1 VARLP
6 GVRPNGV
13 RPDVTLP
20 PRGGRLGRARHV
32 ETAVDE
38 EFAFHLDLRARELVG
53 RGWAPDAARHE
64 ARRQFGDLDDARAY
78 CRHLGELQERR
89 MQRLDRLHVLR
100 DDLRLALRALRRAP
114 VFSLAVV
121 ITLALGIGATATT
134 AGLVDRLLFRPPAHV
149 RAPAEL
155 RRLYVTVTEGGR
167 MRAPDASLSYPA
179 LAAVREALGPG
190 RSVAAYSPFATTIGG
205 GEQAEEARVTLAS
218 GDYFALLGV
227 RAALGRTFGS
237 AEDVPPAGQRVAV
250 LSDDAWR
257 RRFGAAPDVVGRAI
271 TIAGQR
277 FEVVGVAP
285 RGFVGTD
292 LTRVDAWVPL
302 SALAGTVVG
311 QFAPEGW
318 ERAGHVDWIRAL
330 VRVPAAPPGA
340 AAVAAR
346 ALGAYRDVQERRVG
360 PARAEALRARVSLE
374 PLLLERGPDRTPAAR
389 LSVWLAAMAAVVL
402 AIACANVTNLL
413 LARAVRRRREHAVHV
428 ALGAARWRLGARLL
442 TESVLL
448 AAVAGVGAVLVAHW
462 GGAVV
467 GRALVPD
474 AGWDGPVVNV
484 RLLVVAGAAAV
495 AAGLLTGLVPA
506 LRAARGDTAQGA
518 VAAALRA
525 GARAGG
531 GRRAHARDGLVVLQA
546 ALSLLLLAGA
556 GLFVRSLH
564 RARAL
569 DLGFAADHVLAVQV
583 DLPERPASAGVAP
596 RGAAPAADASLAL
609 YDRLH
614 ARLATFPGVRSVS
627 LGMSEP
633 FSTSL
638 STEVALPG
646 RDSAAMAALLPASGP
661 PRFNAVTP
669 EYFAT
674 MGMRLERGR
683 AFTAADGRGAAP
695 VVVVNETMAR
705 RLWPGGGAVGQCVVL
720 REVDGRPCAAVVGV
734 VGDVRVRGADL
745 RQGPPLQMYLP
756 LRQELV
762 GLSLRSLVVRGAG
775 DPAALAAAVRRA
787 VLAEAPGAVRVR
799 VQPLAAGLE
808 PELRPWRLGAA
819 ALSAF
824 GAVALVLAALGLYAV
839 IAYDAAQR
847 GREIG
852 VRLAL
857 GARAGDVA
865 RLVVVQGVRLA
876 GLGVLLGVAAALA
889 AGRWV
894 APLLFETS
902 PYDPAVL
909 GGVAALLLAVAALA
923 GALPAWRA
931 ARVSPGLAL
940 RVE

>member
-413 LARAVRRRREHAVHV
+413 LARAVRRRPWRRGWSPGSCRRSARP
-428 ALGAARWRLGARLL
+428 GATRRRARWPPR
-442 TESVLL
+442 SV
-448 AAVAGVGAVLVAHW
+448 
-462 GGAVV
+462 
-467 GRALVPD
+467 R
-474 AGWDGPVVNV
+474 
-484 RLLVVAGAAAV
+484 
-495 AAGLLTGLVPA
+495 
-506 LRAARGDTAQGA
+506 
-518 VAAALRA
+518 
-525 GARAGG
+525 ARAP
-531 GRRAHARDGLVVLQA
+531 A
-546 ALSLLLLAGA
+546 AGA
-556 GLFVRSLH
+556 GRTRATGSWCSKPPCRSCCS
-564 RARAL
+564 RARGCSCARCTAP
-569 DLGFAADHVLAVQV
+569 GRSTSGS
-583 DLPERPASAGVAP
+583 PPTTSSPSRWTCPNAP
-596 RGAAPAADASLAL
+596 RLRASRPGA
-609 YDRLH
+609 
-614 ARLATFPGVRSVS
+614 
-627 LGMSEP
+627 
-633 FSTSL
+633 
-638 STEVALPG
+638 
-646 RDSAAMAALLPASGP
+646 P
-661 PRFNAVTP
+661 PRPRTRASPSTTASTP
-669 EYFAT
+669 
-674 MGMRLERGR
+674 GW
-683 AFTAADGRGAAP
+683 
-695 VVVVNETMAR
+695 R
-705 RLWPGGGAVGQCVVL
+705 R
-720 REVDGRPCAAVVGV
+720 
-734 VGDVRVRGADL
+734 
-745 RQGPPLQMYLP
+745 
-756 LRQELV
+756 
-762 GLSLRSLVVRGAG
+762 
-775 DPAALAAAVRRA
+775 
-787 VLAEAPGAVRVR
+787 
-799 VQPLAAGLE
+799 
-808 PELRPWRLGAA
+808 
-819 ALSAF
+819 
-824 GAVALVLAALGLYAV
+824 
-839 IAYDAAQR
+839 
-847 GREIG
+847 
-852 VRLAL
+852 
-857 GARAGDVA
+857 
-865 RLVVVQGVRLA
+865 
-876 GLGVLLGVAAALA
+876 
-889 AGRWV
+889 
-894 APLLFETS
+894 
-902 PYDPAVL
+902 
-909 GGVAALLLAVAALA
+909 
-923 GALPAWRA
+923 
-931 ARVSPGLAL
+931 SPGCAP
-940 RVE
+940 